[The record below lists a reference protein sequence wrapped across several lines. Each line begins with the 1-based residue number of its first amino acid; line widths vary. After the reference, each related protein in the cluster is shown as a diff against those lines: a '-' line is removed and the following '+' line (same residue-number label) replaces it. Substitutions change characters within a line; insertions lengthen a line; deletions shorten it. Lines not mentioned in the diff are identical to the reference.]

1 MIVNSERTIALTCP
15 ACQGIQKH
23 TFSLFSVSQ
32 KPVQLMCGCGFSQG
46 HLRRLNKHFELDV
59 LSIEGERA
67 RILLPRS
74 QFFGMSLIHLL
85 SPMSGCS
92 LGYLGEPAQ
101 VDEAVSSEPSGLFLE
116 PEAFVNPE
124 VMKRVLENLEA
135 LAGQDKI
142 RCECE
147 HASIGIDVYSDLVEL
162 VCSYCGSVVKIGA
175 STRQHQEK
183 LERVAEIVMEP
194 CTSRYLGEWLKP
206 LT

>member
-1 MIVNSERTIALTCP
+1 VIVNSERTIALTCP

-23 TFSLFSVSQ
+23 TFSLFSISQ
-32 KPVQLMCGCGFSQG
+32 KPVQLMCKCGFSQG
-46 HLRRLNKHFELDV
+46 HLRRLNKNFELDV

-74 QFFGMSLIHLL
+74 QFFGMPLIHLL
-85 SPMSGCS
+85 SPMSGRS
-92 LGYLGEPAQ
+92 LGYLGEPDH
-101 VDEAVSSEPSGLFLE
+101 VDEVALGGQSGFFLE
-116 PEAFVNPE
+116 KDDFVNPE
-124 VMKRVLENLEA
+124 VMKRVLENLEE

-147 HASIGIDVYSDLVEL
+147 FSSIGIDVYPDLVEL
-162 VCSYCGSVVKIGA
+162 VCSYCGSVVKICA

-183 LERVAEIVMEP
+183 LARVAEIVMEP

-206 LT
+206 LI

>member
-23 TFSLFSVSQ
+23 TFSLFSISR
-32 KPVQLMCGCGFSQG
+32 KPLQLMCRCGFSQG

-67 RILLPRS
+67 RILLPRGR
-74 QFFGMSLIHLL
+74 FFGTPLINL
-85 SPMSGCS
+85 SSPLSGQS
-92 LGYLGEPAQ
+92 LGYLGDPARVQ
-101 VDEAVSSEPSGLFLE
+101 EVVLDGPPEFFLE
-116 PEAFVNPE
+116 SDDFANPDI
-124 VMKRVLENLEA
+124 MRKVLEILED
-135 LAGQDKI
+135 LASQDKI

-147 HASIGIDVYSDLVEL
+147 HSSIGIDVYPDQVEL

-175 STRQHQEK
+175 STRQHQER
-183 LERVAEIVMEP
+183 LARVAEIVMEP
-194 CTSRYLGEWLKP
+194 CTSQFLGEWLKP